1 MRYLVV
7 VIYDMKIADIEN
19 QYITTANYNKVTKN
33 VVAERVKKKNNFLKI
48 LLLFI

>member
-1 MRYLVV
+1 MV

-33 VVAERVKKKNNFLKI
+33 VVAERVKKKKNNFLKI